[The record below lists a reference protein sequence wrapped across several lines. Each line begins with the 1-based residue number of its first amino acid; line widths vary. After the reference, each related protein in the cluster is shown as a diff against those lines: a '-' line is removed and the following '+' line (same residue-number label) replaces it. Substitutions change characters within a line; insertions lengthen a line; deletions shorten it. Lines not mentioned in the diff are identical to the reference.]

1 LIPCGLKGWLA
12 ARVMKQEA
20 KTPRQLVNGRTRHD
34 RDGARWFSP
43 ARGLAMLGEE
53 SWAQVS
59 RSLNL
64 SERELQIMR
73 AVFEDRTEFAIAA
86 ELGISSHTVHTHFR
100 RLHKKLGAV
109 TRVQLVLRAIDEVL
123 VLSSRSR
130 PSAASPPRA
139 E

>member
-1 LIPCGLKGWLA
+1 
-12 ARVMKQEA
+12 
-20 KTPRQLVNGRTRHD
+20 
-34 RDGARWFSP
+34 
-43 ARGLAMLGEE
+43 MLGEQG
-53 SWAQVS
+53 WAEVS

-64 SERELQIMR
+64 SVRELQIMR
-73 AVFEDRTEFAIAA
+73 AVFDDRTEFAIAA

-123 VLSSRSR
+123 ALSCRSQ

>member
-1 LIPCGLKGWLA
+1 MIGEQGWA
-12 ARVMKQEA
+12 
-20 KTPRQLVNGRTRHD
+20 D
-34 RDGARWFSP
+34 
-43 ARGLAMLGEE
+43 
-53 SWAQVS
+53 VS

-73 AVFEDRTEFAIAA
+73 AVFDDRTEFAIAA

-109 TRVQLVLRAIDEVL
+109 TRVQLVLRAMDEFM
-123 VLSSRSR
+123 VLSARSQ
-130 PSAASPPRA
+130 PSAASRSRA